1 MVETIYIGDFAS
13 PGLKT
18 DRTAFNIDNDS
29 FPYLFNFY
37 VWRARVKRK
46 RGTRYLGQLTRKLSA
61 VSLGNISSAGAG
73 TITLNIFSALGV
85 SASQPGAN
93 IVPGTVANP
102 IVITITNGSVPF
114 VQTLTDTTGT
124 GVLTVAT
131 VSGTGTITSATIN
144 YGTGIVSI
152 VVSGVTSSSA
162 VTITFSYYPGLPV
175 MGESDVVLTASTQN
189 FPNLLAFDTLYSYQC
204 NQAAGNATF
213 WNVNYYKSSGVPFV
227 WSGQDYQQFYT
238 INYPST
244 NPTQAGCLWAT
255 NNVPGF
261 NFKSLTNTLVGDT
274 LSVVQT
280 SATSVT
286 VGLTAH
292 GLVNNDYVFFNE
304 VVGTIAIGSNTTQNQ
319 NINGQSGLVTVIN
332 ANSFTATFTNSNFQG
347 GATGTGGI
355 AQYLTNTISGQDG
368 IKWYDGDPTDVN
380 HVPLANPPLGW
391 VNFAPPLTASEV
403 SIGGT
408 PVGKYYLVGA
418 LAISAFKDRLIFFSP
433 WIQTS
438 SGLPIQ
444 LIDTALWSWNG
455 TPYYTI
461 PVPKNQTAVF
471 NAYFVDQTGLGGYL
485 SSSTSQPI
493 YTISNNE
500 DVILLGFGG
509 SGRKTRFVYT
519 GNDLDPFLFFNINSE
534 LPSTATFSAITLDKG
549 MIDIGTYGIAM
560 TDQQSSQRIDLDIPD
575 YIFNIQ
581 YLNNGIQRTNAIRD
595 YFREWIYFTY
605 PLNTSQWKFPSNSL
619 LFNYRDNTWGF
630 LYENYTTHGYYRAY
644 MKKTWLT
651 TGYKSWNDWREPWN
665 SGINSPLNTQVIA
678 GNPQG
683 YVLIQSEGTSEAQSG
698 TVNAVGADAYQNVLV
713 TSYNHC
719 VNYEIPDLQVP
730 EYLYFTGGINT
741 PYLNGVIGKV
751 LTTPSAN
758 TFTVDIQFPVTATI
772 TNITQAVL
780 AVVTAPNNYVIGQQ
794 VTISGV
800 VGMTQLNGNTYT
812 VTAANALTFTL
823 NVNSTAFTAYVS
835 GGIATP
841 LAYLGLAQYA
851 RLSTPFLQT
860 KQFNPYWDEGRQVRL
875 GSQKYLFDKTT
886 DSEVT
891 QQIYLSQDNE
901 NPWNDPVNNPPPNSL
916 EYSQV
921 LYTCPES
928 TNLGLT
934 PSNINLQSPIASS
947 QNQIWHRVST
957 SLQGDS
963 VQIGITLN
971 DTQMRNY
978 EDATAEITLHAMQ
991 LNVDR
996 GPYLA

>member
-1 MVETIYIGDFAS
+1 MVASGGAGGNYVITFAS
-13 PGLKT
+13 
-18 DRTAFNIDNDS
+18 N
-29 FPYLFNFY
+29 
-37 VWRARVKRK
+37 
-46 RGTRYLGQLTRKLSA
+46 Q
-61 VSLGNISSAGAG
+61 
-73 TITLNIFSALGV
+73 
-85 SASQPGAN
+85 
-93 IVPGTVANP
+93 
-102 IVITITNGSVPF
+102 
-114 VQTLTDTTGT
+114 
-124 GVLTVAT
+124 T
-131 VSGTGTITSATIN
+131 VSGTG
-144 YGTGIVSI
+144 
-152 VVSGVTSSSA
+152 
-162 VTITFSYYPGLPV
+162 
-175 MGESDVVLTASTQN
+175 
-189 FPNLLAFDTLYSYQC
+189 
-204 NQAAGNATF
+204 
-213 WNVNYYKSSGVPFV
+213 
-227 WSGQDYQQFYT
+227 
-238 INYPST
+238 
-244 NPTQAGCLWAT
+244 
-255 NNVPGF
+255 
-261 NFKSLTNTLVGDT
+261 
-274 LSVVQT
+274 
-280 SATSVT
+280 
-286 VGLTAH
+286 
-292 GLVNNDYVFFNE
+292 
-304 VVGTIAIGSNTTQNQ
+304 
-319 NINGQSGLVTVIN
+319 
-332 ANSFTATFTNSNFQG
+332 
-347 GATGTGGI
+347 I
-355 AQYLTNTISGQDG
+355 AQLLTNTIPGQDG
-368 IKWYDGDPTDVN
+368 IKWYDGDPTN
-380 HVPLANPPLGW
+380 GTGIPISTPPLGW
-391 VNFAPPLTASEV
+391 VNFAPPLTATSV

-408 PVGKYYLVGA
+408 PTGQYYLVGA
-418 LAISAFKDRLIFFSP
+418 LAISAFKDRLVFFSP

-438 SGLPIQ
+438 SGTAIQ

-455 TPYYTI
+455 TPYYTT

-471 NAYFVDQTGLGGYL
+471 NAYYVDQTGLGGYL

-500 DVILLGFGG
+500 DVILVGFGG

-534 LPSTATFSAITLDKG
+534 LPSTATFSAVTLDKG
-549 MIDIGTYGIAM
+549 MLDIGTYGIAM

-665 SGINSPLNTQVIA
+665 SGINSALNTQVIA

-698 TVNAVGADAYQNVLV
+698 TVNAIGADANQNVLI

-719 VNYEIPDLQVP
+719 VNNEIPDLQVP
-730 EYLYFTGGINT
+730 EYLFFTGGINT
-741 PYLNGVIGKV
+741 PYLNGIIGKV
-751 LTTPSAN
+751 ITTTSAN

-772 TNITQAVL
+772 TNVTQAVQ

-835 GGIATP
+835 AGIATP
-841 LAYLGLAQYA
+841 LPYLGLAQYA

-875 GSQKYLFDKTT
+875 GPQRYLFDKTT

-901 NPWNDPVNNPPPNSL
+901 NPWNDPVNNP
-916 EYSQV
+916 
-921 LYTCPES
+921 
-928 TNLGLT
+928 
-934 PSNINLQSPIASS
+934 
-947 QNQIWHRVST
+947 QIV
-957 SLQGDS
+957 
-963 VQIGITLN
+963 
-971 DTQMRNY
+971 
-978 EDATAEITLHAMQ
+978 
-991 LNVDR
+991 
-996 GPYLA
+996 